1 MTHEYKCYLFK
12 EGYIRMSSREYSLDP
27 SDIENAFIHLTNN
40 AIQKMDKSG
49 YGSFEQGNVLSFS
62 QAQAA
67 IQEESDREVNF
78 YTLCQQKILQTI
90 RTSMI
95 SVR

>member
-1 MTHEYKCYLFK
+1 
-12 EGYIRMSSREYSLDP
+12 
-27 SDIENAFIHLTNN
+27 
-40 AIQKMDKSG
+40 MDKSG

-95 SVR
+95 SVRQSLNERNKVNGNLSFELFGYDFMLDEDLNPWLIEVNTNPSI